1 MNSEL
6 FDPYYLHKKLH
17 ATGFIN
23 PKATTLFFDRVWI
36 PCDITEYNSDDF
48 NSISKLIERDSVGFF
63 KIFIYLMI
71 MVHWHIWVRQSE
83 MLEEKY

>member
-71 MVHWHIWVRQSE
+71 MVH
-83 MLEEKY
+83 